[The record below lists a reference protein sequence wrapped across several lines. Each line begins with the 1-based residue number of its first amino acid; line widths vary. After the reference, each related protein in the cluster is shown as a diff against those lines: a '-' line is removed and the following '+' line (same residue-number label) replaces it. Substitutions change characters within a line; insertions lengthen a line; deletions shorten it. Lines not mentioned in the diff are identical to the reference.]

1 MQWIDRLAYIDYEA
15 LRLSPWM
22 NESISSLNRKL
33 WRSSSAELLNLR
45 VAQEGRMTD
54 KYGNAYL
61 IWAMSEY
68 SVAHIYYSQDLF
80 KLLSSNVF
88 TFWENNNLTW
98 GYYWV
103 RRNTRSGKIRRRT
116 LHDDTLTLSQ
126 RGGHCD
132 HKALHYSQ
140 TYTTT
145 SFKTRMK
152 GLYPFLTKLLV
163 SEPCNLRTVYCWFSR
178 TRRGR
183 WYAASCGW
191 LTRL

>member
-1 MQWIDRLAYIDYEA
+1 MQWIDRLAYIDYEV

-22 NESISSLNRKL
+22 NKSISSLKRKL
-33 WRSSSAELLNLR
+33 WRSSSAELLNLQ
-45 VAQEGRMTD
+45 VTQEGQMTD

-68 SVAHIYYSQDLF
+68 LVAHIYYSQDSF

-88 TFWENNNLTW
+88 TFWEKNNLTW

-103 RRNTRSGKIRRRT
+103 RLNARSDKIRRRT

-126 RGGHCD
+126 RGHCD
-132 HKALHYSQ
+132 QKALHYLQ

-145 SFKTRMK
+145 SFKTRTK
-152 GLYPFLTKLLV
+152 GLYRFLAKLLV
-163 SEPCNLRTVYCWFSR
+163 SKPCNLRTVYHWFSR

-183 WYAASCGW
+183 CYAASCVW